1 MWALAVSADSRT
13 IVSGA
18 ADSVINFWEDSTEAE
33 ATEKESK
40 RTEMVARYVR
50 LFGHYRTCTERE
62 YRDQD
67 FLNYLTL
74 RDYRKALELAL
85 TMNQPGRLFSLFK
98 EIQSSSEETECFT
111 GNILVDEV
119 IRTLAT
125 PDLARLLSFVRNW
138 NSNAK
143 TSDVAQ
149 RVLYATVK
157 LRSVDDILRVFEDE
171 VTAKSFVDAEEAS
184 TSTGKTGMTA
194 IKELVEAIIPYTERH
209 LTKVDQLLQES
220 YVIDYILGEMD
231 DGMFDAS
238 DGNYGMAVEA
248 C

>member
-1 MWALAVSADSRT
+1 M
-13 IVSGA
+13 
-18 ADSVINFWEDSTEAE
+18 
-33 ATEKESK
+33 
-40 RTEMVARYVR
+40 
-50 LFGHYRTCTERE
+50 
-62 YRDQD
+62 
-67 FLNYLTL
+67 

-184 TSTGKTGMTA
+184 TSTGKRG
-194 IKELVEAIIPYTERH
+194 
-209 LTKVDQLLQES
+209 
-220 YVIDYILGEMD
+220 
-231 DGMFDAS
+231 
-238 DGNYGMAVEA
+238 
-248 C
+248 

>member
-40 RTEMVARYVR
+40 RTEMVA
-50 LFGHYRTCTERE
+50 
-62 YRDQD
+62 RDQD